1 MRDTWIDVN
10 FKLNAFLLKLEPH
23 NGTHTLYGL
32 PKLEELPEDGE
43 LVILQATHVQGILD
57 HVLQV
62 KGWVKNDSQIIL
74 GTRI

>member
-1 MRDTWIDVN
+1 
-10 FKLNAFLLKLEPH
+10 
-23 NGTHTLYGL
+23 L